1 MLVKMSS
8 VLKGSKEKNKNL
20 RFDLQLALL
29 ITIGILIAFALG
41 AIEHKVSSD
50 TSSSEHPVAQT
61 TGKILPLDVS
71 GVLNG
76 DYSSV
81 VGTWKSES
89 GASITFDTAG
99 QVTYKT
105 KKGKTSKGQIY
116 NARLLDG
123 RLEAQFQIK
132 GGDVVSIFLVPT
144 GTASK
149 YENQTYRSDAVLVNS
164 KTSDDKH
171 PFYR

>member
-8 VLKGSKEKNKNL
+8 VLKGSKEKDKNL

-89 GASITFDTAG
+89 GASITFDT
-99 QVTYKT
+99 
-105 KKGKTSKGQIY
+105 
-116 NARLLDG
+116 
-123 RLEAQFQIK
+123 
-132 GGDVVSIFLVPT
+132 
-144 GTASK
+144 
-149 YENQTYRSDAVLVNS
+149 
-164 KTSDDKH
+164 
-171 PFYR
+171 

>member
-1 MLVKMSS
+1 MLMTVSN
-8 VLKGSKEKNKNL
+8 VLKGTKERDKNL
-20 RFDLQLALL
+20 RFDMQLALL
-29 ITIGILIAFALG
+29 IIVGILVAFGLG
-41 AIEHKVSSD
+41 SMEHKVSSD

-61 TGKILPLDVS
+61 TGKILPLDVT

-76 DYSSV
+76 DYSTV

-99 QVTYKT
+99 QVTYKS
-105 KKGKTSKGQIY
+105 KKGKISKGQIY

-123 RLEAQFQIK
+123 RLEAQFQTK
-132 GGDVVSIFLVPT
+132 GGDVVSIFLLPT

-149 YENQTYRSDAVLVNS
+149 YEGQTYQSDAVLVNS
-164 KTSDDKH
+164 KISDDKH

>member
-8 VLKGSKEKNKNL
+8 VLKGSKEKDKNL

-105 KKGKTSKGQIY
+105 KRVRPVKVKFIMLVSWTDGWKPNFKSKAEMSSASSLFRLAQQVNMKTKPIGLMLFS
-116 NARLLDG
+116 
-123 RLEAQFQIK
+123 
-132 GGDVVSIFLVPT
+132 
-144 GTASK
+144 
-149 YENQTYRSDAVLVNS
+149 
-164 KTSDDKH
+164 
-171 PFYR
+171 